1 MNGITVSQAGICQS
15 AANLRA
21 ADTYA
26 PKLHALKPN
35 QPAIART
42 GRTRS
47 WMPVARACTSFAR
60 PVAVPAAALH
70 LAAEARVARIAP
82 PAAAVAPAPRR
93 FPVLFRSSR
102 S

>member
-1 MNGITVSQAGICQS
+1 MNGIIVRQAGICQS
-15 AANLRA
+15 AANLNA
-21 ADTYA
+21 ANA
-26 PKLHALKPN
+26 HATTSHADKRT

-47 WMPVARACTSFAR
+47 WMPVARACSSFAR
-60 PVAVPAAALH
+60 PVAVPPAALH

-82 PAAAVAPAPRR
+82 PAAAAPAPRR

>member
-1 MNGITVSQAGICQS
+1 MNGIIVHQAGICQS
-15 AANLRA
+15 AANLSA
-21 ADTYA
+21 ANT
-26 PKLHALKPN
+26 HATKSHAVKRN
-35 QPAIART
+35 QPAIACT

-47 WMPVARACTSFAR
+47 WMPDARACTSYAR
-60 PVAVPAAALH
+60 PVALPPAALH